1 MAPPSPQVPHVL
13 SGRTAP
19 LRARIQPRSPHLPA
33 QQMHS
38 LSGILPNQKLLVVA
52 SVASNS
58 ATPWTPPGSSVHGIL
73 QERILEWVA
82 VSFSRDSSWPWNQTW
97 GLPLLHWQVD
107 SLPLNRQGSQPEVW
121 GTVREEENH
130 LCPCPFVLFLITP
143 ELCFAPREANK
154 ARLWVMKTQIL
165 TSDWAD
171 SNLTSVAASS
181 LRAASA
187 TFR

>member
-1 MAPPSPQVPHVL
+1 MLRALQSPCGPPSPQVPHVL

-82 VSFSRDSSWPWNQTW
+82 VSFSSRFSRFQLCNPMDSTR
-97 GLPLLHWQVD
+97 L
-107 SLPLNRQGSQPEVW
+107 
-121 GTVREEENH
+121 
-130 LCPCPFVLFLITP
+130 LCPWDSPGKNTGVGCCFLFQGLFLTL
-143 ELCFAPREANK
+143 ESNPR
-154 ARLWVMKTQIL
+154 L
-165 TSDWAD
+165 TSPALAGGFSTTEPPGKPARGLGHSKRRREPPLPVSLCPV
-171 SNLTSVAASS
+171 SNHP
-181 LRAASA
+181 
-187 TFR
+187 